1 MQAEI
6 EKHHAYRLMNNM
18 TYTLATF
25 WNELYIAGALLLAV
39 LLGFSILPHILYVS
53 HKKRLFDIPNERS
66 VHDKP
71 IPRLGGLSFYPV
83 VIIVCGLSIGARY
96 LLGLSIS
103 TSIAPLD
110 MLCKYLML
118 VVGMTILYLIGIADD
133 LAGVSYKPKFLAQF
147 MAASLLAVSGTWL
160 NSLNGFCG
168 IDSIPAWIGMP
179 ITVFLVI
186 YITNAINLIDGVD
199 GLASGLCII
208 ALAALTVVNLYHK
221 QYYLGLLGATTM
233 GVIIP
238 FWIYNVFGNAKRG
251 HKIFMGDTGSLT
263 LGLILSFITINMS
276 RNEIGQPHA
285 INHTMAIAFATL
297 IVPLFDV
304 VRVVRRRLANG
315 KNPFL
320 PDKNHFHHKL
330 LRTGMRARWVMVT
343 ILCFSSFFIIINSL
357 LTPHLNLTQIVIID
371 FVVWFLFQAY
381 ITHLN
386 KKHQQKKETTKESES
401 SL

>member
-1 MQAEI
+1 
-6 EKHHAYRLMNNM
+6 M
-18 TYTLATF
+18 TYTIHMF
-25 WNELYIAGALLLAV
+25 WNELYVLCSFLLAV
-39 LLGFSILPHILYVS
+39 VLGAGILPRILYVS
-53 HKKRLFDIPNERS
+53 HKKKLFDIPNERS

-71 IPRLGGLSFYPV
+71 IPRLGGLSFFPV
-83 VIIVCGLSIGARY
+83 VIIVCGLSIGIRY

-118 VVGMTILYLIGIADD
+118 VVGMTILYLIGIVDD
-133 LAGVSYKPKFLAQF
+133 LTGVSYKPKFVAQF
-147 MAASLLAVSGTWL
+147 LAASLLAISGTWL

-168 IDSIPAWIGMP
+168 ITDIPAWIGMP
-179 ITVFLVI
+179 LTVFLVI

-208 ALAALTVVNLYHK
+208 ALIALITVNLYHK
-221 QYYLGLLGATTM
+221 QYYLALLGAATM
-233 GVIIP
+233 GVLIP

-263 LGLILSFITINMS
+263 LGLILSFIVINMS
-276 RNEIGQPHA
+276 RDETTMGNDT
-285 INHTMAIAFATL
+285 NHTMAIAFATL

-304 VRVVRRRLANG
+304 VRVVCRRLANG

-330 LRTGMRARWVMVT
+330 LRTGMRPRWVMIT
-343 ILCFSSFFIIINSL
+343 ILLFSGFFIVLNTL
-357 LTPHLNLTQIVIID
+357 LTLHLNITWTLVIDI
-371 FVVWFLFQAY
+371 VVWLAFHAF
-381 ITHLN
+381 ITHQGN
-386 KKHQQKKETTKESES
+386 KRAKENRHE
-401 SL
+401 

>member
-1 MQAEI
+1 
-6 EKHHAYRLMNNM
+6 M
-18 TYTLATF
+18 TYTIATF
-25 WNELYIAGALLLAV
+25 WNELYIVGAMLLAIG
-39 LLGFSILPHILYVS
+39 LGAGILPRILYVS

-66 VHDKP
+66 VHKNP
-71 IPRLGGLSFYPV
+71 IPRLGGLSFFPV
-83 VIIVCGLSIGARY
+83 IIIVCGLAIGLRY

-133 LAGVSYKPKFLAQF
+133 LTGVSYKPKFVAQF
-147 MAASLLAVSGTWL
+147 VAASLLAISGTWL
-160 NSLNGFCG
+160 NTLNGFLG
-168 IDSIPAWIGMP
+168 IYELSPWIGMP

-208 ALAALTVVNLYHK
+208 ALTALTVINLYHK
-221 QYYLGLLGATTM
+221 QYYLGLLGAATI
-233 GVIIP
+233 GVLIP
-238 FWIYNVFGNAKRG
+238 FWLYNVFGNAKRG

-263 LGLILSFITINMS
+263 LGLILSFIVINMS
-276 RNEIGQPHA
+276 RNETGVQGDT
-285 INHTMAIAFATL
+285 NHTMAIAFATL

-304 VRVVRRRLANG
+304 VRVVCRRLSSG

-330 LRTGMRARWVMVT
+330 LRTGMRSLWVMFT
-343 ILCFSSFFIIINSL
+343 ILCFSTFFIVLNTL
-357 LTPHLNLTQIVIID
+357 LTLHLNITWIVLID
-371 FVVWFLFQAY
+371 IVVWVLFHAY
-381 ITHLN
+381 ITYLGN
-386 KKHQQKKETTKESES
+386 KRHREKENQ
-401 SL
+401 

>member
-1 MQAEI
+1 
-6 EKHHAYRLMNNM
+6 M
-18 TYTLATF
+18 TYHLATF
-25 WNELYIAGALLLAV
+25 WNELYILGAMVLAI
-39 LLGFSILPHILYVS
+39 LLGAGILPHILYVS
-53 HKKRLFDIPNERS
+53 HKKKLFDIPNERS
-66 VHDKP
+66 VHDRP
-71 IPRLGGLSFYPV
+71 IPRLGGLSFFPV
-83 VIIVCGLSIGARY
+83 IIIVCGLSIGVRY

-147 MAASLLAVSGTWL
+147 VAASLLAISGTWL

-208 ALAALTVVNLYHK
+208 ALTALTVVNLYHK
-221 QYYLGLLGATTM
+221 QYYLGLLGAATM
-233 GVIIP
+233 GVLIP
-238 FWIYNVFGNAKRG
+238 FWLYNVFGNAKRG

-263 LGLILSFITINMS
+263 LGLILSFIAINMS
-276 RNEIGQPHA
+276 RNTVGLPDA
-285 INHTMAIAFATL
+285 TNHTMAIAFATL

-304 VRVVRRRLANG
+304 VRVVCRRLASK

-330 LRTGMRARWVMVT
+330 LRTGMRSRWVMVT
-343 ILCFSSFFIIINSL
+343 ILCFSGFFIILNSL
-357 LTPHLNLTQIVIID
+357 LTIRLNFTWIVVID
-371 FVVWFLFQAY
+371 IAVWLAFHAY
-381 ITHLN
+381 ITLLGN
-386 KKHQQKKETTKESES
+386 KHKREKEAAKEKA
-401 SL
+401 